1 MLETALGT
9 KPSFSCEIGSII
21 VNPWNTGELANAIYE
36 AVTMPEETRK
46 TNHQKLFRYVTK
58 YTAAYWGLSFV
69 NELRRVSEEF
79 DHRMALPKLTIDH
92 VLQARNNSK
101 RNKLVFFDYDGT
113 LTATHKLPEFGK
125 ACSRSHS
132 G

>member
-1 MLETALGT
+1 
-9 KPSFSCEIGSII
+9 
-21 VNPWNTGELANAIYE
+21 
-36 AVTMPEETRK
+36 MPEETRK

-79 DHRMALPKLTIDH
+79 DHRMALPKLTIDR
-92 VLQARNNSK
+92 VLQARNNST
-101 RNKLVFFDYDGT
+101 RNKVVFFDYDGT

-125 ACSRSHS
+125 GQLIVVS
-132 G
+132 